1 MNEINWKREAQINAA
16 AAGELKM
23 AIRARIDEIE
33 KQQADNRTQLL
44 FAETKID
51 ELMLAWKI
59 EQEQK
64 QIEWLKSLLHIE
76 KTVFDRKVDSV
87 SQMNFERLKLPLIAI
102 YQNPDD
108 YPGYYIARLFDI
120 DRPTNVVMMKKEL
133 AELQKDIREHTEMV
147 WIKRSQ
153 NDVPALV
160 GTWI

>member
-16 AAGELKM
+16 AAGELKI

-51 ELMLAWKI
+51 ELILAWKI

>member
-1 MNEINWKREAQINAA
+1 MNEINWKHEAQKQAA
-16 AAGELKM
+16 AAGELKI

-33 KQQADNRTQLL
+33 KQQADNRTHLL

-51 ELMLAWKI
+51 ELILEWKI
-59 EQEQK
+59 GQEQK

-76 KTVFDRKVDSV
+76 KTVLDRKVDSA
-87 SQMNFERLKLPLIAI
+87 SQMNLERLKLPLIAI

-133 AELQKDIREHTEMV
+133 AELQKDIREHTGLV
-147 WIKRSQ
+147 WIKRSP

>member
-1 MNEINWKREAQINAA
+1 MNEINWKHEAQKQAA
-16 AAGELKM
+16 VAGELKI

-33 KQQADNRTQLL
+33 KQQADNRTHLL

-51 ELMLAWKI
+51 ELILEWKI
-59 EQEQK
+59 GQEQK

-76 KTVFDRKVDSV
+76 KTVLDRKVDSA
-87 SQMNFERLKLPLIAI
+87 SQMNLERLKLPLIAI

-133 AELQKDIREHTEMV
+133 AELQKDIREHTGLV
-147 WIKRSQ
+147 WIKRSP